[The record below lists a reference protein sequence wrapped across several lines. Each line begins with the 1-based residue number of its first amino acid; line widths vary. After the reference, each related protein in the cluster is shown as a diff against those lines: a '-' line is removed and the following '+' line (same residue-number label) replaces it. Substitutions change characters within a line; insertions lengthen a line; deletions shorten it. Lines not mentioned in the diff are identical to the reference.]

1 MPRIH
6 VTTFI
11 EAPKERVFDLC
22 RSISM
27 HKISLQHTNE
37 NAINGITSGL
47 LQLGESV
54 TWEASHFGKKR
65 IMVMKITEMEFPNQ
79 FVEEQ
84 THGFFKSFKQQ
95 HFFKP
100 IENGTILIDY
110 IDYEMPYG
118 IIGFVL
124 NTLMFEN
131 YLKELLIKRNNFIK
145 KYAETELWKALMA

>member
-1 MPRIH
+1 MQRVH

-79 FVEEQ
+79 FVEKQ
-84 THGFFKSFKQQ
+84 TYGFFKYFKQQ

-100 IENGTILIDY
+100 IENGTIMIDY

-131 YLKELLIKRNNFIK
+131 YLKELLITRNNFIK